1 MGTKNS
7 ITAEKQI
14 FTDFITTEITTL
26 MNKFGNW
33 KSPGIDNIQNF
44 WWLKFTNTHPYL
56 TKSFNF
62 IMKYPENCPE
72 WFTTGRTTLVLLR
85 DRLPFSV

>member
-1 MGTKNS
+1 MK
-7 ITAEKQI
+7 
-14 FTDFITTEITTL
+14 
-26 MNKFGNW
+26 KFGNW

-44 WWLKFTNTHPYL
+44 WWLKFTNIHPYL

-72 WFTTGRTTLVLLR
+72 WFTTGRTTLVPKKPSTEIPSNYR
-85 DRLPFSV
+85 PITCLPIVL